1 MLRKIIVVILIIG
14 LIGGAYGLYLFNKE
28 TPSLHDVEHDFKI
41 HAVDLFSDF
50 DNDESVANQKF
61 NGKVLLL
68 SGTVVDINTK
78 DQGSYITLEAGS
90 DFGAVSCKL
99 DSTVS
104 VAKVVPGEEVE
115 LKCQCTGYLMDV
127 MLNRCIIVK

>member
-1 MLRKIIVVILIIG
+1 MFRKILFGILVLG

-28 TPSLHDVEHDFKI
+28 TPSLRDVDHDFKI
-41 HAVDLFSDF
+41 QSEDLFSDF
-50 DNDESVANQKF
+50 ENDESLANQKF

-68 SGTVVDINTK
+68 TGKVVDVNK
-78 DQGSYITLEAGS
+78 KEQGSYITLEAGS

-104 VAKVVPGEEVE
+104 ASQVVPGEDIQ

-127 MLNRCIIVK
+127 MLNRCVIVD